1 MGIYTSLSLS
11 LFGLTTMDDH
21 NCDTPI
27 LSRTQLTSTPDS
39 SDQNQRRIPEEKGP
53 FGKARKRGT
62 SRAKTPLGANNAADE
77 ARLHNQRAEDD
88 IFGRFKAEEDKRRSV
103 SARPSTALPP
113 TASAPNL
120 IDASNGLG
128 NSFAAGA
135 STNATFAQEPK
146 EVILYGFGSEQQWE
160 AIAYYEKV
168 SNGMIYEEYDR
179 EPPNPRLGYSL
190 AAQRSSYYPSLEPK
204 YMARIKTYIGG
215 NHWVKVTFDSAE
227 AAERACHYS
236 GKNIHGYI
244 VHAEMYRGTGPQGG
258 DRPLRVEGGMSQIA
272 SPNTISSGT
281 LGLRGASQSSATASS
296 ATATAPQPLA
306 PQTLVPRSNME
317 SALLRSK
324 SGTGAFPSHMD
335 DMPTEPAQPRE
346 LHQALD
352 PNTVP
357 AHATT
362 TALNPRSQ
370 RATLRLKGAN
380 VKPVVFL
387 PQEKAFLPAKP
398 RWQQTFGSLPVIGWV
413 IGSGQGLIGD
423 HVPRKEDGSFD
434 MNSAS
439 LYWRVWYM
447 VDNCLGSDFCGV
459 RDAEYDE

>member
-1 MGIYTSLSLS
+1 MED
-11 LFGLTTMDDH
+11 FNWH
-21 NCDTPI
+21 NPR
-27 LSRTQLTSTPDS
+27 LSRTRIRLTSNPDS

-62 SRAKTPLGANNAADE
+62 SRAKTPLGATNAADE

-113 TASAPNL
+113 SASAPNL

-146 EVILYGFGSEQQWE
+146 EVILYGFGAEQQWA
-160 AIAYYEKV
+160 AISYYEKV

-179 EPPNPRLGYSL
+179 DPPNPRLGYSL

-215 NHWVKVTFDSAE
+215 NHWVKVTFDSADT
-227 AAERACHYS
+227 AERACHYS
-236 GKNIHGYI
+236 PKNIHGYT
-244 VHAEMYRGTGPQGG
+244 VYAEMYRGTEPQGG
-258 DRPLRVEGGMSQIA
+258 DRPLRAEGGMSQIA

-296 ATATAPQPLA
+296 ATATAPQPTA
-306 PQTLVPRSNME
+306 PQALISRSNTE
-317 SALLRSK
+317 PAWLRST
-324 SGTGAFPSHMD
+324 SGAFPSE
-335 DMPTEPAQPRE
+335 DMLVEPAQPLE

-370 RATLRLKGAN
+370 RAALRLKGAN

-413 IGSGQGLIGD
+413 IGSGQGIIGD

-447 VDNCLGSDFCGV
+447 VDTCFGSDFCGV
-459 RDAEYDE
+459 KDAEYDE